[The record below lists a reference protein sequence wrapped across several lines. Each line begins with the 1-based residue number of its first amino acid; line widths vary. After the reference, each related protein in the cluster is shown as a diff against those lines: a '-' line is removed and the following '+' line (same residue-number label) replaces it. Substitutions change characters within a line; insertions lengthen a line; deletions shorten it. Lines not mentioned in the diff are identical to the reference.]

1 MKRSEGI
8 VKLRGDF
15 LLQKKK
21 KKGFG
26 SKPGRNPLNAFCT
39 HSNTHQTLRRSDVG
53 AIQTLMCVIIR
64 AAVINRA
71 INKLSSIEL
80 IFKSV

>member
-1 MKRSEGI
+1 M
-8 VKLRGDF
+8 KLRGDF

-21 KKGFG
+21 KKIGLWLKTRDPP
-26 SKPGRNPLNAFCT
+26 SAFV
-39 HSNTHQTLRRSDVG
+39 HTHQTFRRGDVG

-71 INKLSSIEL
+71 INTLSSVEL
-80 IFKSV
+80 IFQSV